1 MTVQLTPKSN
11 IKGPICSD
19 YKDINKVV
27 AFEKAARAYRAK
39 TEHFQIS
46 HITQSVFG
54 TYEVISGISSGLYF
68 VDIFNNKKNHDTCT
82 CKDFSQ
88 NLLGTCKHLEAVY
101 LALNEL
107 KLLVAYKNTQPIADY
122 ITIIDGK
129 NVLIGKHQSVKIQ
142 NGEIVKYDEKTLRAS
157 SASASLLEKT
167 KERNANLARK
177 AKIERLIAG
186 DKIKIDVLTKPLFP
200 YQQDAVKYMTASG
213 RSLLALRM
221 GGGKTA
227 SVLAVCE
234 ILKTTDKIFRVLLV
248 VPASLKQQW
257 ANEIKIFVGSKSE
270 IVHKAEELKP
280 FSSKPTKDIQYK
292 IVNYELLLRNPDLAY
307 NINTDIVI
315 LDEAQKIKNFRSKT
329 GEIIRRI
336 PNKFFF
342 ALTGTPI
349 ENRLDD
355 LYSIMQLIDEDVFGP
370 LWKFNFDFH
379 SQTETGRIDGCKHLD
394 LLRERIKPV
403 VFSKNRAE
411 ILSQL
416 PPLTEETIYV
426 PMSEAQ
432 SEREEFYRKE
442 AAKLFAKASG
452 KGLTRGE
459 QQILAGYLLKARQ
472 ACNSLMLCEPDN
484 PDATS
489 DSPKLDELQTIVSDV
504 CITEGK
510 KLVVFSEWIEQLNII
525 AAMLKN
531 IGIDYVML
539 HGGIPTKK
547 RPDIIES
554 FKTQNHKMVFLSTDA
569 GGIGLNLQFASYVVH
584 FDLPWNP
591 AKLDQRTARTHRIGQ
606 KNNVYVYYLC
616 AEEGIE
622 RGIKDVLVS
631 KREVRT
637 ATLEADSKIQE
648 VELQS
653 FVDYLK
659 DNTDMFAIPAIEPTK
674 AAIEPEE
681 VKVTPKVRQ
690 IIQKMK
696 KFKVHLDENKSKEAI
711 QEAFD
716 IILMLISFLQ
726 SMDASDY
733 DSVIKLITR
742 KLMSSNNVYVNAHGV
757 LVSLRHFMQQKNAAS
772 VGQIYLRTTL
782 LRARS
787 TIDSLLGL
795 LK

>member
-1 MTVQLTPKSN
+1 MTVQLTPQSN
-11 IKGPICSD
+11 IKVPTCSD
-19 YKDINKVV
+19 YTDIAKIV
-27 AFEKAARAYRAK
+27 AFEKATRAYRAK
-39 TEHFQIS
+39 TEHFQVS
-46 HITQSVFG
+46 HITQNVFG
-54 TYEVISGISSGLYF
+54 TYEVISGGSSGLYF
-68 VDIFNNKKNHDTCT
+68 VDLFNNKKDHDTCT

-88 NLLGTCKHLEAVY
+88 NTLGTCKHLEAVY
-101 LALNEL
+101 LALDEL
-107 KLLVAYKNTQPIADY
+107 KLTTSYKHTQPTVTDY
-122 ITIIDGK
+122 ITIISGK
-129 NVLIGKHQSVKIQ
+129 NVLIGKDPSVKLQ
-142 NGEIVKYDEKTLRAS
+142 DGEIVKYDEKALRVS
-157 SASASLLEKT
+157 SATASLVEKT
-167 KERNANLARK
+167 KKKIAALARK
-177 AKIERLIAG
+177 TKIETQLAN
-186 DKIKIDVLTKPLFP
+186 DKIKIDVLTKPLFS
-200 YQQDAVKYMTASG
+200 YQQDAVKHMVAAG
-213 RSLLALRM
+213 RTLLALRM

-227 SVLAVCE
+227 STIAACE
-234 ILKTTDKIFRVLLV
+234 ILKTTDKVSRVLLI

-257 ANEIKIFVGSKSE
+257 ANEIELFIGSKAE

-280 FSSKPTKDIQYK
+280 FSTKATKEVQYK
-292 IVNYELLLRNPDLAY
+292 IVNYELLLRHPDLACEL
-307 NINTDIVI
+307 NTDVVI

-329 GEIIRRI
+329 GEIIRHI
-336 PNKFFF
+336 PNRFFF

-379 SQTETGRIDGCKHLD
+379 SQTETGKIDGCKHLD
-394 LLRERIKPV
+394 LLRERIKPF

-432 SEREEFYRKE
+432 SEREDFYRKE
-442 AAKLFAKASG
+442 AARLFAKASA

-459 QQILAGYLLKARQ
+459 QQILAGFLLKARQ

-510 KLVVFSEWIEQLNII
+510 KLVVFSEWVEQLNII
-525 AAMLKN
+525 AAMLKS
-531 IGIDYVML
+531 IGIDYVVL

-554 FKTQNHKMVFLSTDA
+554 FKTNNHKMVFLSTDA
-569 GGIGLNLQFASYVVH
+569 GGVGLNLQFASYVVH

-637 ATLEADSKIQE
+637 ATLEADSEIQE

-659 DNTDMFAIPAIEPTK
+659 DNTDMFVAPVEPTK
-674 AAIEPEE
+674 PAKEE
-681 VKVTPKVRQ
+681 EETKVTPKVRQ

-696 KFKVHLDENKSKEAI
+696 KFKTYIDENKSKEAI

-716 IILMLISFLQ
+716 IILLLISFLQ
-726 SMDASDY
+726 KMDDADY
-733 DSVIKLITR
+733 DSVVKLITR

-757 LVSLRHFMQQKNAAS
+757 LVSLKHFTQQKNAAS